1 MEIRL
6 NGCLTTC
13 CPKQLLRK
21 IINCSIV
28 HRFALPV
35 TTPAQWPGDSRN
47 HHVLRAL
54 VLSCK
59 IFCIYDSFTAI
70 WLFDVI
76 VMVFLLFMIIFAI
89 ILAKKRDIKLK
100 YWQKLSFFSF
110 VNLWNLFVANQKIFE
125 LNKFLVPTPNTMNGL
140 PCDDISLE
148 KFWIWKALLFQ
159 IY

>member
-59 IFCIYDSFTAI
+59 IFRIYDSFTAI

-100 YWQKLSFFSF
+100 YRQKSSYF
-110 VNLWNLFVANQKIFE
+110 VNLWNIFVAKLDLFW
-125 LNKFLVPTPNTMNGL
+125 LNRFMVPTPNTMSGV
-140 PCDDISLE
+140 PCDDITRG
-148 KFWIWKALLFQ
+148 KFRIWRISAFQ
-159 IY
+159 IH